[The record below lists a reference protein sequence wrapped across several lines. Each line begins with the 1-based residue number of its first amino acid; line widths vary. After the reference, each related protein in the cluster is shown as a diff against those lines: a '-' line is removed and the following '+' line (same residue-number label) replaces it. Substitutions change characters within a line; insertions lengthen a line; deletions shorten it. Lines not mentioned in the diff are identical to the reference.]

1 MTDADRRRIV
11 AWLLKRIDATDGAP
25 QTRWRHL
32 QAAHIA
38 GQPLFTVHA
47 MVHLHMLRQAWR
59 DRDPREVAGQLLRLA
74 LVPLG
79 HATGRLPIGN
89 SGRSDVS
96 AFSAMAVR
104 PDLAM
109 LLSQAARQAA
119 WPATRQQREP

>member
-1 MTDADRRRIV
+1 M
-11 AWLLKRIDATDGAP
+11 
-25 QTRWRHL
+25 
-32 QAAHIA
+32 
-38 GQPLFTVHA
+38 
-47 MVHLHMLRQAWR
+47 
-59 DRDPREVAGQLLRLA
+59 LRLA

-119 WPATRQQREP
+119 GPATRQQREP